1 MESHFHKVP
10 RCDNLDQLQTVTQWG
25 PVFET
30 FLTSLAEC
38 TAGFDAN
45 AAPHFAQQNVPLGI
59 SLPKFVPAANT
70 LWPSASGVA
79 KLIGEPLALPNFSVV
94 YLTVIK
100 ESGLNKA
107 WGSFMSIPC
116 QPMTPVSVS
125 C

>member
-1 MESHFHKVP
+1 M
-10 RCDNLDQLQTVTQWG
+10 
-25 PVFET
+25 FET
-30 FLTSLAEC
+30 FLTSLAER
-38 TAGFDAN
+38 AAEFDAN
-45 AAPHFAQQNVPLGI
+45 AALHFVQQTCP
-59 SLPKFVPAANT
+59 SEYACRKFVPAANT

-100 ESGLNKA
+100 ESRLNKA
-107 WGSFMSIPC
+107 CGSVWADLIPC

>member
-1 MESHFHKVP
+1 MESYSRKVP
-10 RCDNLDQLQTVTQWG
+10 QCDNLDRLQTVTQWG

-30 FLTSLAEC
+30 FLTSLPERTAE
-38 TAGFDAN
+38 FEAN
-45 AAPHFAQQNVPLGI
+45 A
-59 SLPKFVPAANT
+59 SLHCSIDVYLCCLLKSVPAANT

-79 KLIGEPLALPNFSVV
+79 RLFGEPLALPNFSVV

-107 WGSFMSIPC
+107 RGSLCADLIPC